1 MQGHFYII
9 IIIIIVMQ
17 RYQMKMMKMVIIVII
32 IIIIVIK
39 AVAGEKQLASSDLAL
54 CHGKICNPQFE
65 SFWVACG

>member
-1 MQGHFYII
+1 
-9 IIIIIVMQ
+9 
-17 RYQMKMMKMVIIVII
+17 MKMMKMVIIVIII

-54 CHGKICNPQFE
+54 CHGKICSPQFE

>member
-1 MQGHFYII
+1 
-9 IIIIIVMQ
+9 
-17 RYQMKMMKMVIIVII
+17 MKMVIIVVIIVVI
-32 IIIIVIK
+32 IIIIVVK

>member
-1 MQGHFYII
+1 
-9 IIIIIVMQ
+9 
-17 RYQMKMMKMVIIVII
+17 MKMMKMEIIVIIII